1 MSILDVLPHTCTAK
15 IRRTVNDDY
24 GGSSTSY
31 VTVFSNRE
39 CWQQAASQNEIN
51 ELDKR
56 GIVATDKIYF
66 TENTDL
72 TEKHQLT
79 VTNTVSGSTVEFDV
93 VSRSVPDA
101 SAGMGVVWK
110 VMVRVR
116 TDLQE
121 DI

>member
-15 IRRTVNDDY
+15 VRRTTNDAY
-24 GGSSTSY
+24 GGPKTTY
-31 VTVFSNRE
+31 ATVFSNRE
-39 CWQQAASQNEIN
+39 CWQQAASQGEIN

-66 TENTDL
+66 TSNVDL

-79 VTNTVSGSTVEFDV
+79 VTNTLSGSTVEFDV

-116 TDLQE
+116 TDFQE